1 MESARFHFSPAR
13 DIDNPPVMSSSLLRW
28 IWRVYV
34 QRLTRAG
41 RWFFW
46 PSGIFIGYG
55 FASLQIQGYIPSSY
69 VAGLW
74 LVALV
79 CARLFRPKVHVRA
92 EHVDRVCAGQTL
104 PVDVEVEQLGRLAV
118 DLYVLPHRLPRGVA
132 ADPEDGVPVPA
143 LRLGEKTRVR
153 LGLHC
158 WKRGVYRLNGIRVE
172 SDFPSFLLLASRR
185 FEQQRPLMVYP
196 QFTRLARLR
205 LPTGRRYHPGGV
217 ALASNLGESFEFIGD
232 REYREGDNV
241 RDIDWRATARLS
253 RPIVREYRDEY
264 FLRVAVIL
272 DTHIPK
278 NATPAMRQS
287 FEHAVSLSAAISDF
301 MARQEYLVDI
311 FAAGPNLY
319 HLTAG
324 RSLAYLDQI
333 LDILACVDE
342 NPQEPFEVIEPEIM
356 ESLSRIT
363 TVICVFLDWNDTRRA
378 FVHRLAQNGA
388 GVKVVIVR
396 EGDCALSPIADS
408 DVIGPIPV
416 LSNADVQR
424 GIEEL

>member
-1 MESARFHFSPAR
+1 MESTRSYFSPSK
-13 DIDNPPVMSSSLLRW
+13 DIDDPPLFSSALLRW
-28 IWRVYV
+28 IWRAYA
-34 QRLTRAG
+34 QRLTSAG

-55 FASLQIQGYIPSSY
+55 MASLQIQAYYPLAY

-74 LVALV
+74 VVALAAV
-79 CARLFRPKVHVRA
+79 WAFRPRVRISVN
-92 EHVDRVCAGQTL
+92 HVDRICAGEAL
-104 PVDVEVEQLGRLAV
+104 PVDVEVEQLGRLAA
-118 DLYVLPHRLPRGVA
+118 DLYVLPHRLPGGIVSE
-132 ADPEDGVPVPA
+132 PEEGLPVPA
-143 LRLGEKTRVR
+143 LRRGEKARLR
-153 LGLHC
+153 LGLRC
-158 WKRGVYRLNGIRVE
+158 WKRGVYRLRGVRVE
-172 SDFPSFLLLASRR
+172 SDFPSLLMVASSR
-185 FEQQRPLMVYP
+185 FEEERPLMVYP
-196 QFTRLARLR
+196 KFTRLARLQ

-217 ALASNLGESFEFIGD
+217 ALASSLGESFEFIGN
-232 REYREGDNV
+232 REYREGDSV

-253 RPIVREYRDEY
+253 KPIIREYRDEY

-278 NATPAMRQS
+278 QAGQVERDT
-287 FEHAVSLSAAISDF
+287 FEHAVSLSAGISDY

-333 LDILACVDE
+333 LDILACVEE
-342 NPQEPFEVIEPEIM
+342 NPEEPFAVIEPEIM
-356 ESLSRIT
+356 ENLAKIT
-363 TVICVFLDWNDTRRA
+363 TVICVFLDWNEARRA
-378 FVHRLAQNGA
+378 FVQRLVQNGA
-388 GVKVVIVR
+388 GVKVIIVR
-396 EGDCALSPIADS
+396 ETGCTLSPVAEGDVAGRIA
-408 DVIGPIPV
+408 V